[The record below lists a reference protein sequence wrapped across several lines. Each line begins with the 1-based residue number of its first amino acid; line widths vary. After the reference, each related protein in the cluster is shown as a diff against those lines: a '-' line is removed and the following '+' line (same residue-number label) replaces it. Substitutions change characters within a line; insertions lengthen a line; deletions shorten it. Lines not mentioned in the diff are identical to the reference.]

1 MKQVEAII
9 RPQRVSTVLE
19 AARELGYRGVTVRS
33 VQGQGIQ
40 RGLAQ
45 KWRREEYRVD
55 LLPKVAVTM
64 VVPDEEVADLVDMI
78 VKTARTSHI
87 GFTPDY
93 VSPSIH
99 VPPRRPSL
107 RPVGPLRGIIRGDC
121 AHHLAARSARP
132 RHSDR
137 GLMPGPSRYCL
148 LP

>member
-40 RGLAQ
+40 GGLAQ

-87 GFTPDY
+87 GDGKVFVTP
-93 VSPSIH
+93 VEQA
-99 VPPRRPSL
+99 VR
-107 RPVGPLRGIIRGDC
+107 IRTGKSGDRV
-121 AHHLAARSARP
+121 L
-132 RHSDR
+132 
-137 GLMPGPSRYCL
+137 
-148 LP
+148 